1 MLHNNLEV
9 QVVIRIFLAYKME
22 VDEQILWFLRTC
34 LLFRHLRRET
44 RRLINKTDVCLEKIY
59 PLSVAY
65 LYRKQCCFS
74 DPRAPKITYRVLSGV
89 HFLFSQHQMRLWH
102 DISQNARNKIIQR
115 LFSLIQTMWTQNKQI
130 KTCKDQKVKQTA
142 KAFLVKSFL
151 FIQQLELTRKVFFLF
166 SSNELPILLFLS
178 FYL

>member
-1 MLHNNLEV
+1 M
-9 QVVIRIFLAYKME
+9 K
-22 VDEQILWFLRTC
+22 VDEHILRFFRTFLNLC
-34 LLFRHLRRET
+34 VCNET
-44 RRLINKTDVCLEKIY
+44 RTLIKRQRLCSCLGKIS
-59 PLSVAY
+59 PLSLAY

-74 DPRAPKITYRVLSGV
+74 DLRDSSTPTVTYFLRVLSGV
-89 HFLFSQHQMRLWH
+89 HFVFSQHQMRLWH

-166 SSNELPILLFLS
+166 SSYELPILLFLS
-178 FYL
+178 FCL